1 MVEPRFPVLF
11 IAPGR
16 IGDAVLCSGL
26 VARLA
31 AEAPHARF
39 TVAGSPL
46 VLPLFRDLPGLDALI
61 PLEKRRFSLHWLG
74 LWRRVRGRRWGLVLD
89 MRGSALARVLR
100 ARRRAVRTPL
110 PAGTAPVHKV
120 LEAARVLR
128 LEDDPPPPHLFTSAE
143 TRAEAARLLGEDS
156 GPVLALAPV
165 ANWVGKM
172 WPVERFA
179 QLAAR
184 LTGPDGPLPGARVL
198 LLGGPQDRAAS
209 EPVRRAV
216 PRARMIDAVGRID
229 LLTAY
234 AALAR
239 ARLFVGNDSGL
250 MHLAA
255 AAGAPTLGLFG
266 PSDDRLYAPWGPQA
280 RALRGPRSFEAFTAV
295 DPALNQAM
303 SHMRDLPLA
312 DVTQAAIELLAATA
326 PAFEPEPA
334 AERETHLG

>member
-1 MVEPRFPVLF
+1 MAEPRFPVLF

-26 VARLA
+26 LARLA

-46 VLPLFRDLPGLDALI
+46 VLPLFRDLPGLDRLI
-61 PLEKRRFSLHWLG
+61 PLEKRRFALHWFG
-74 LWRRVRGRRWGLVLD
+74 LWRRVRGPRWGLVLD

-100 ARRRAVRTPL
+100 ARRRAVRTP
-110 PAGTAPVHKV
+110 PPSGGEPVHKV
-120 LEAARVLR
+120 VDAARVLR
-128 LEDDPPPPHLFTSAE
+128 LEDDPPAPCLFTSPE
-143 TRAEAARLLGEDS
+143 TRAEALRLLGEGE

-179 QLAAR
+179 QLAAQ
-184 LTGPDGPLPGARVL
+184 LTAPEGPLPGARIL
-198 LLGGPQDRAAS
+198 LLGGPEDRAAS

-229 LLTAY
+229 LLVAY

-239 ARLFVGNDSGL
+239 VRLFVGNDSGL

-266 PSDDRLYAPWGPQA
+266 PSDDRLYAPWGA
-280 RALRGPRSFEAFTAV
+280 RGRALRGPRPFEAFTAI

-312 DVTQAAIELLAATA
+312 VVAEAAGELLAATA
-326 PAFEPEPA
+326 A
-334 AERETHLG
+334 AEPSPRVPEEETGLG